1 MQWKEREFSFVI
13 VPSCIYIRYSDSKGL
28 KATLVRKIYKSR
40 AEETQAFLSISV
52 YKSQNLQL

>member
-13 VPSCIYIRYSDSKGL
+13 VPSCIYTRYSDSKGL

-52 YKSQNLQL
+52 